1 MDLPPSW
8 PERDMITDKHE
19 AEDNLQSL
27 QHIPGAIVTKAICL
41 DPSKILQTNKLAL
54 TSGVTLFHLFSN
66 S

>member
-1 MDLPPSW
+1 
-8 PERDMITDKHE
+8 MITDKHE